1 MHLFIMTNTI
11 SSNINSLNTNI
22 NNHKIKFITSL
33 IDLYNKSGDIDNA
46 FNIFNNISKNTKD
59 FISIGSMMN

>member
-1 MHLFIMTNTI
+1 MTNTI